1 MKLDINRFDNYIDWG
16 DGQLTKE
23 SDSLATHTYNNY
35 GRFNICKIQRDSI
48 NCSDTICQL
57 LMNDDPIGFKNYQ
70 ISLYPNPVKDV
81 LYLNLNQLAGEIK
94 LSITDAIGKLIIE
107 NQKLDPPYED
117 YAINLSGIASG
128 VYTLKLVVNGET
140 FTAKFVKLEK

>member
-1 MKLDINRFDNYIDWG
+1 
-16 DGQLTKE
+16 
-23 SDSLATHTYNNY
+23 
-35 GRFNICKIQRDSI
+35 
-48 NCSDTICQL
+48 
-57 LMNDDPIGFKNYQ
+57 MNDDPIGFKNYQ

-107 NQKLDPPYED
+107 NQKLYPPYED

-140 FTAKFVKLEK
+140 FTAKFVKLNQ